1 MKVGRFFWKVF
12 LVFWLMLVLT
22 GTTMALLTWF
32 LIGGGASVPPKPP
45 FYAPLGAGV
54 VASLAAAA
62 LVARSLS
69 RPIRSL
75 RQAFEAVGRGELD
88 TRVSPLIGNRH
99 DELSDLGAGF
109 DRMTGQLERL
119 VEAQRRL
126 LHDVSHEL
134 RSPLARLQAAIGLA
148 RQNPAKLE
156 ATLERIEKESAR
168 LDALVGGLLALS
180 RLESPAAD
188 ISLAEP
194 VDLVE
199 LASAVAEEA
208 RFEAQAAGR
217 DVAFSGRGEVVLTAP
232 PEPLLR
238 AFENVVRN
246 AVKFTAP
253 GTTVKVDAGLAPDGA
268 SFEMRVADRGPG
280 VVPEDLERIFEP
292 FYRGENA
299 ARAGGSGLGL
309 AIARRAV
316 EAQAGTIR
324 ASNREGGGLEVEVRV
339 PADPGVVDVIEH
351 AQRET
356 RRRPDG
362 HARKRADRS
371 VG

>member
-1 MKVGRFFWKVF
+1 MGRFFWKVF
-12 LVFWLMLVLT
+12 LVFWLMLVLVGAT
-22 GTTMALLTWF
+22 IAFLAWLL
-32 LIGGGASVPPKPP
+32 IRDGESVPPRPP
-45 FYAPLGAGV
+45 IYAPLGAGIF
-54 VASLAAAA
+54 ASLAAAA

-75 RQAFEAVGRGELD
+75 QQAFEAVARGKLD

-109 DRMTGQLERL
+109 DRMTGELERL

-148 RQNPAKLE
+148 RQSPAKLE

-168 LDALVGGLLALS
+168 LDGLVGGLLALS

-188 ISLAEP
+188 LGPAEP

-217 DVAFSGRGEVVLTAP
+217 DVAFAGRGVAVLDAP
-232 PEPLLR
+232 AEPFLR

-253 GTTVKVDAGLAPDGA
+253 GTTVEVDAGPAPDG
-268 SFEMRVADRGPG
+268 STFEIRVADRGPG
-280 VVPEDLERIFEP
+280 VVREDLERIFEP

-309 AIARRAV
+309 AIARRAI
-316 EAQAGTIR
+316 EAHGGTIR
-324 ASNREGGGLEVEVRV
+324 AANRVGGGLTVEIRV
-339 PADPGVVDVIEH
+339 PVG
-351 AQRET
+351 
-356 RRRPDG
+356 
-362 HARKRADRS
+362 ARTPS
-371 VG
+371 QSC

>member
-1 MKVGRFFWKVF
+1 MTVGRFFWKVF
-12 LVFWLMLVLT
+12 LVFWLTLVLVA
-22 GTTMALLTWF
+22 TTMALLA
-32 LIGGGASVPPKPP
+32 LLVVQDGGSVPPKPP
-45 FYAPLGAGV
+45 LYAPFGVGV
-54 VASLAAAA
+54 VASLFAAA

-69 RPIRSL
+69 KPIRSL
-75 RQAFEAVGRGELD
+75 QQAFEAVGRGKLD
-88 TRVSPLIGNRH
+88 TRVSTLIGNRH

-109 DRMTGQLERL
+109 DRMTGELERL

-156 ATLERIEKESAR
+156 ATLERVEKESAR
-168 LDALVGGLLALS
+168 LDELVGGLLALS
-180 RLESPAAD
+180 RLESPAAN
-188 ISLAEP
+188 LGPAEP

-208 RFEAQAAGR
+208 HFEAQAAGR
-217 DVAFSGRGEVVLTAP
+217 TVAFAGRGEAVLSAP
-232 PEPLLR
+232 AEPFLR
-238 AFENVVRN
+238 AFENVMRN
-246 AVKFTAP
+246 AVKFAAP
-253 GTTVKVDAGLAPDGA
+253 GTTVEVDAGLVPDGTA
-268 SFEMRVADRGPG
+268 FELRVADRGPG

-316 EAQAGTIR
+316 EVWGGTIR
-324 ASNREGGGLEVEVRV
+324 ALNREGGGLAVEVRV
-339 PADPGVVDVIEH
+339 PVG
-351 AQRET
+351 
-356 RRRPDG
+356 G
-362 HARKRADRS
+362 SGRS
-371 VG
+371 ERH